1 MDTRQD
7 HQAGPAGP
15 PAPHTKPHPSPK
27 EYIKVAV
34 ILAII
39 TALEVGLYY
48 IDLPDG
54 PLIGLL
60 IAFSGLKFALVV
72 LWFMHLR
79 FDAPI
84 LKRLFVTGLI
94 LAASVYAIVLFLTL
108 ANRSSGAV
116 IGG

>member
-1 MDTRQD
+1 MATQTG
-7 HQAGPAGP
+7 HEAGQAGA
-15 PAPHTKPHPSPK
+15 PAPHSKPHPTPR
-27 EYIKVAV
+27 EYVKVAV
-34 ILAII
+34 ILAVI

-60 IAFSGLKFALVV
+60 VMFSALKFALVV

-84 LKRLFVTGLI
+84 LKRLFITGLI
-94 LAASVYAIVLFLTL
+94 LAGTIYAIVLFVTL
-108 ANRSSGAV
+108 ANRSSGTV

>member
-1 MDTRQD
+1 MATREGAGHDTEIDRE
-7 HQAGPAGP
+7 
-15 PAPHTKPHPSPK
+15 TRPHPGPR

-34 ILAII
+34 ILAIV

-48 IDLPDG
+48 LDLPNG

-60 IAFSGLKFALVV
+60 LLFSGLKFALVV

-79 FDAPI
+79 FDSPV
-84 LKRLFVTGLI
+84 LKRLFFTGLI
-94 LAASVYAIVLFLTL
+94 LAGTVYAIVFLITL

-116 IGG
+116 VGG

>member
-1 MDTRQD
+1 MESQQGEVGR
-7 HQAGPAGP
+7 AG
-15 PAPHTKPHPSPK
+15 APSSHTKPHPGPR
-27 EYIKVAV
+27 EYVKVAV

-60 IAFSGLKFALVV
+60 ILFSALKFALVV

-79 FDAPI
+79 FDAPV
-84 LKRLFVTGLI
+84 LKRLFITGLI

-108 ANRSSGAV
+108 ANRSSGTV
-116 IGG
+116 VGG